1 MCFQRML
8 EVNRATAVPDTRL
21 VIRTAIAH
29 ARHKLALWLEDNG
42 ISEEDCLTLLVEL
55 LFHPA
60 MNVVTASRPSANDDG
75 ITMMWQALKDS
86 RHILLRC
93 CGRRADLD
101 TEDCLYGLVAILNDP
116 ELVKAGE
123 FRPMIAYIQWGP
135 AFERRRPTRAWS
147 LRRAGL

>member
-1 MCFQRML
+1 ML
-8 EVNRATAVPDTRL
+8 EANRATAVPDTRL
-21 VIRTAIAH
+21 VIRTAIAY
-29 ARHKLALWLEDNG
+29 ARHKLALWMEDNG

-60 MNVVTASRPSANDDG
+60 INVVTASRPSANDDD
-75 ITMMWQALKDS
+75 ITMIWQALKDS

-93 CGRRADLD
+93 RGRRADLD
-101 TEDCLYGLVAILNDP
+101 SEDCVCALIATLNDP

-123 FRPMIAYIQWGP
+123 FRPMITYIQWGP
-135 AFERRRPTRAWS
+135 AFERRRPSLAWS